1 MSIAIL
7 IADLVRAGTA
17 PELVGRVAEAIA
29 SREAVLVKDEQ
40 ANRRREADRDRK
52 RVLRNSA
59 ESADTPS
66 PSPR

>member
-1 MSIAIL
+1 
-7 IADLVRAGTA
+7 
-17 PELVGRVAEAIA
+17 VAEAIA